1 MEIKDVKINRLKL
14 MFYLLTFATL
24 IINFFIMLVIKDYVL
39 FCFVVIIMLLNAVA
53 FSYYVKINEINN
65 FFILVTETGKVH
77 VVNNFEMHFDTM
89 LYYNCRKIRF
99 RVYHYDGKRV
109 KELDLI

>member
-1 MEIKDVKINRLKL
+1 
-14 MFYLLTFATL
+14 
-24 IINFFIMLVIKDYVL
+24 
-39 FCFVVIIMLLNAVA
+39 MLLNAVA
-53 FSYYVKINEINN
+53 FSYYVKVTELNN

-99 RVYHYDGKRV
+99 RVFHYNGKIV
-109 KELDLI
+109 KELELI